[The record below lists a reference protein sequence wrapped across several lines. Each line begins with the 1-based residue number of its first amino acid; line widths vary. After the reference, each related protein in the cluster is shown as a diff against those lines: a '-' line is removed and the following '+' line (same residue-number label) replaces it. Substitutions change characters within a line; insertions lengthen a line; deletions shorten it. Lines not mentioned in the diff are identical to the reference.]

1 MSVCLHV
8 TNKPENHYRP
18 MMMHTFLVAVIVE
31 TFNTESTWKTSISA
45 KATEENIKTG
55 HQTIFPLPTE
65 CLFYS
70 ICIR

>member
-8 TNKPENHYRP
+8 TNKPENHYGP
-18 MMMHTFLVAVIVE
+18 TMLHTFLVAVTAE
-31 TFNTESTWKTSISA
+31 PFNTESAWKVSISV

-55 HQTIFPLPTE
+55 HQTISPLPTE

-70 ICIR
+70 FCIR

>member
-1 MSVCLHV
+1 MSQISQ
-8 TNKPENHYRP
+8 KNHYRP
-18 MMMHTFLVAVIVE
+18 VMMHTFLVAIITE
-31 TFNTESTWKTSISA
+31 AFNTESAWKTSISV

-70 ICIR
+70 FCIR